1 MDYYTVAEVKEMYK
15 GRYDDIEFYRF
26 RFGRKIIH
34 TDFIK
39 YIEYE
44 DVSDDAP
51 VEDFELMDEERYNFS
66 VLANSCPEADFKTW
80 YGSSEAR
87 VLVIIIADNN
97 NEYE

>member
-1 MDYYTVAEVKEMYK
+1 MYTVAEIKEMYK

-26 RFGRKIIH
+26 RFGQKNIH
-34 TDFIK
+34 TD
-39 YIEYE
+39 YIEYIDYE

-66 VLANSCPEADFKTW
+66 VQANCESADFKTW
-80 YGSSEAR
+80 YGNSDAR
-87 VLVIIIADNN
+87 VLVVIVADNN

>member
-1 MDYYTVAEVKEMYK
+1 MYYTVAEIKKMYEGK
-15 GRYDDIEFYRF
+15 YADIEFYKF
-26 RFGRKIIH
+26 RFNNKIIH
-34 TDFIK
+34 TDYIK
-39 YIEYE
+39 YIE

-66 VLANSCPEADFKTW
+66 VLANCCEEADFKTW

-87 VLVIIIADNN
+87 VLVIIIADDN

>member
-1 MDYYTVAEVKEMYK
+1 MYYTVAEIKKMYE
-15 GRYDDIEFYRF
+15 GRYADIEFYKF
-26 RFGRKIIH
+26 RFNNRIIH
-34 TDFIK
+34 TDC
-39 YIEYE
+39 IEYIE

-66 VLANSCPEADFKTW
+66 VLANCCEEADFKTW

-87 VLVIIIADNN
+87 VLVVIIADGD

>member
-1 MDYYTVAEVKEMYK
+1 MYYTVAEIKEMYK
-15 GRYDDIEFYRF
+15 GRYDDIEFYKF
-26 RFGRKIIH
+26 RFNNRIIH
-34 TDFIK
+34 TDYIK
-39 YIEYE
+39 DIE

-66 VLANSCPEADFKTW
+66 VLANCCIEADFKTW

-87 VLVIIIADNN
+87 VLVVIVADDD

>member
-1 MDYYTVAEVKEMYK
+1 MYYTVAEIKEMYE

-26 RFGRKIIH
+26 QFGQKIIH
-34 TDFIK
+34 TDCIE
-39 YIEYE
+39 YIEDE

-51 VEDFELMDEERYNFS
+51 VEDFELMDEERYKFS
-66 VLANSCPEADFKTW
+66 VLANDWMEADFKTW

-87 VLVIIIADNN
+87 VLVIIIADDD